1 MVKTKLATL
10 ALASVLSVSALP
22 ALADSAFFS
31 FSVGDTHG
39 YRSHHGGHHGRH
51 HGYYE
56 RERFHHWGSPVF
68 FGSHYYERPHYVPS
82 PIVYYEQPTVIER
95 RVIVEEQEPIRA
107 TRGRVVSDSPYC
119 REYQRNVTV
128 GNHVEQS
135 YGTACRQPDGAWK
148 VVSDN
153 DYND

>member
-10 ALASVLSVSALP
+10 ALASVLSIAALP

-31 FSVGDTHG
+31 FSVGDSHG
-39 YRSHHGGHHGRH
+39 YRSGH

-56 RERFHHWGSPVF
+56 RERFHHWGAPVF
-68 FGSHYYERPHYVPS
+68 YGHHYARPYYAPS

-95 RVIVEEQEPIRA
+95 RVIVEEPETIRA

-148 VVSDN
+148 VVSEN
-153 DYND
+153 D